1 MVVEGGATA
10 AAAREVG
17 RVRDREVGRVGGRE
31 AARVA
36 ATTVDSV
43 VEEVEE
49 LEKVEGVEELE
60 MEGREGREGREEEQ
74 VREEERDTSVAEA
87 GWGRLGGIP
96 PWRGWGGGAWRAAS
110 QAVLLALSLALAAG
124 PRCLGCRRPSS
135 R

>member
-60 MEGREGREGREEEQ
+60 MEGREGREEEQ